1 MSMSSHALAQPP
13 APDDRLLTIDVDR
26 RMYGRRY
33 SALPVDERE
42 RTLVR
47 IACDGTYMRPEM
59 YDIQPGDTIRW
70 QHNGRYVQAT
80 VGAVTC
86 TANELHATLRDA
98 HLLPPDYFPY

>member
-1 MSMSSHALAQPP
+1 MNTHTPAHQP
-13 APDDRLLTIDVDR
+13 APDERLLTVDVAR

-33 SALPVDERE
+33 SALPVDERT

-47 IACDGTYMRPEM
+47 IVCDGMHMRPEM

-80 VGAVTC
+80 VGDVTC
-86 TANELHATLRDA
+86 TTNELRATLRDA
-98 HLLPPDYFPY
+98 QLLPPDYFPY